1 VGGGQDRGR
10 PPHRGQR
17 PHGRGGVDLEGRD
30 GDDLFRRHDISGWS
44 KAGWTLFAIVL
55 PFVGVLVYLG
65 TQGEGIAER
74 NAELARAQKARLDE
88 YVRETA
94 GSTGATAEI
103 AKAKELL
110 DSGAISQAEFDRVKQ
125 KALS

>member
-1 VGGGQDRGR
+1 M
-10 PPHRGQR
+10 
-17 PHGRGGVDLEGRD
+17 
-30 GDDLFRRHDISGWS
+30 
-44 KAGWTLFAIVL
+44 
-55 PFVGVLVYLG
+55 LVYLG